1 MLNYIVVE
9 TSSTLCSTWNQMQ
22 AAFSIYAV
30 VILTAYLPCQENIF
44 MTQL

>member
-1 MLNYIVVE
+1 MLNYIVEE
-9 TSSTLCSTWNQMQ
+9 TSSTLCSTWNQMH

-30 VILTAYLPCQENIF
+30 VNLAAYLPCQGNIF